1 MSKVLLAVRQNIKNL
16 RERIINIKLVIVII
30 IIIYLFF
37 FWLLLILN
45 GIINI
50 KCFEKIET
58 QMVAVLYYT

>member
-1 MSKVLLAVRQNIKNL
+1 MSKVLLTVRQNIKNL
-16 RERIINIKLVIVII
+16 RERIINIKLVIII
-30 IIIYLFF
+30 II

-58 QMVAVLYYT
+58 QIVAVLYYT